1 MNLVEAD
8 TECYDSWV
16 SEENQYIYDGVTLT
30 MDGIDVV
37 KYELVME
44 NGGGSV
50 SPDEIAKMTGLS
62 FEEIE
67 EILSIMR

>member
-1 MNLVEAD
+1 MVEAD

-16 SEENQYIYDGVTLT
+16 SEENLYIYDGVTLT

-44 NGGGSV
+44 NGGGFV
-50 SPDEIAKMTGLS
+50 SPDEIAKKTGLS